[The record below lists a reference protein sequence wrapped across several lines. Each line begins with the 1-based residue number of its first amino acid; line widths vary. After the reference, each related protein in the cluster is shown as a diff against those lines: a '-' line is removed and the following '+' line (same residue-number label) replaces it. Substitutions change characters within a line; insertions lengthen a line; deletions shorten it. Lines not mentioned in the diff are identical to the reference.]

1 MNTSRTYEIVGTITT
16 AQGLRTLNKKHP
28 HADWIEVRVDAL
40 LEQYVL
46 PSKIFAALQN
56 RKNKVL
62 LTLRSSLEGGQHQWT
77 PGVRKALALELL
89 PLCDAIDL
97 ELSSLSE
104 LKSVYQAARHLKK
117 NVLLSSHSI
126 QKPVPISQ
134 LHRLVRQMRCYPV
147 WISKLAVRI
156 ETQAQLRDL
165 VSLLISNPKQSFA
178 LMGLGPIAPLSR
190 QILAALGSKL
200 VYGYLDKPA
209 APGQP
214 SVKTIASWDSSR

>member
-1 MNTSRTYEIVGTITT
+1 MKAPRSYEIVGTIST
-16 AQGLRTLNKKHP
+16 AQGLRTLAKKQP

-46 PSKIFAALQN
+46 PSKILAALQS

-62 LTLRSSLEGGQHQWT
+62 LTLRSPLEGGQHAWT

-89 PLCDAIDL
+89 PVCDAIDI
-97 ELSSLSE
+97 EIASLTE
-104 LKSVYQAARHLKK
+104 LKSVYQAAGHLKK
-117 NVLLSSHSI
+117 KVVLSSHSI
-126 QKPVPISQ
+126 QKPVSLPQ

-147 WISKLAVRI
+147 WISKLAVRLDSQ
-156 ETQAQLRDL
+156 TQLRDL

-178 LMGLGPIAPLSR
+178 LMGLGPMAPLSR
-190 QILAALGSKL
+190 RVLTALGSKL

-214 SVKTIASWDSSR
+214 SVKTIASWDDQE